1 MIARVAPLRRLPA
14 NLDYFDYQIPP
25 HLESDIRPGSLV
37 KVPFRRQRLTG
48 VVLEIVSSSEWEK
61 IQSIDSIA
69 STELTRQQVELLR
82 HLADLYHLSAS
93 TLLPL
98 FVASEPKRKSPLST
112 TTPSI
117 SGESTP
123 DTYHSWAIYDDW
135 NSLSTYAQAA
145 IKVAHG
151 QTLIIIPEYYLLPLA
166 RTIAPE
172 ALIVPPKVEKLAYW
186 HAWEQS
192 HTAPVIIGTFHSL
205 FLPFHNLQQLIIIDA
220 DNNQLHRSEQNPR
233 LHLSD
238 FISHYQ
244 RLYGCKLLLASLS
257 PSCNL
262 FQATRQTALPVK
274 SIERK
279 SNSLIMVD
287 MTSERDS
294 GGHGLLSQAAQ
305 DAVAHSAKTV
315 LYLNHYGTA
324 NMVACARCKWVAE
337 CPRCN
342 RALSYQP
349 QSRDLRCWNCQLQH
363 EAVMTCPRCYSTK
376 LKLRSSGLS
385 RLVREV
391 QELWPDKKV
400 SILSQRLTST
410 IQQADIVVA
419 TSKILSTDLKFDLA
433 VAIHPDGELWRPDFN
448 ATEELRQHLRQL
460 LVRSQSLIIQT
471 ATPNH
476 YVYQSLTN
484 FKAFISEELAFRQE
498 FNYPPFIASYKIF
511 IKDKVRTK
519 SIQEE
524 LITRIESQTGTTI
537 AVRDDTYLIIRG
549 SLSNGFIDNLV
560 KTYNNRILI
569 EINPYQWN

>member
-14 NLDYFDYQIPP
+14 NLDYFDYKIPQ
-25 HLESDIRPGSLV
+25 HLESDIHPGSLV
-37 KVPFRRQRLTG
+37 KVPFRRQHLTG
-48 VVLEIVSSSEWEK
+48 VVLEIVSSSTWDK
-61 IQSIDSIA
+61 IQSIVSIA
-69 STELTRQQVELLR
+69 ATELTRQQIELLR
-82 HLADLYHLSAS
+82 HLAELYHLSAS

-98 FVASEPKRKSPLST
+98 FVANEPKRKNSPAIT
-112 TTPSI
+112 EPTI
-117 SGESTP
+117 SNEVTP

-135 NSLSTYAQAA
+135 SSLSTYVQAA
-145 IKVAHG
+145 IKAAHG
-151 QTLIIIPEYYLLPLA
+151 QTLIIVPEYYLLPLA

-172 ALIVPPKVEKLAYW
+172 ALVLPSKVEKLAYW
-186 HAWEQS
+186 QAWEQS
-192 HTAPVIIGTFHSL
+192 HAAPVIIGTFHSL
-205 FLPFHNLQQLIIIDA
+205 FLPFHNLQQLVVIDA
-220 DNNQLHRSEQNPR
+220 ENTQLHRSEQNPR

-238 FISHYQ
+238 FIGHYQ
-244 RLYGCKLLLASLS
+244 RLYGCKLLLASPS
-257 PSCNL
+257 PNCNL

-274 SIERK
+274 SIEHK
-279 SNSLIMVD
+279 SKAVTTVD
-287 MTSERDS
+287 MTSERNS
-294 GGHGLLSQAAQ
+294 GGRGLLSQAAQ
-305 DAVAHSAKTV
+305 EAAVHSPKTL

-324 NMVACARCKWVAE
+324 NMVACGRCKWIAE
-337 CPRCN
+337 CPRCH

-410 IQQADIVVA
+410 IHQADIVIA
-419 TSKILSTDLKFDLA
+419 TSKILSTELRFDLT

-460 LVRSQSLIIQT
+460 LVRSQSLLIQT
-471 ATPNH
+471 ATPTH

-498 FNYPPFIASYKIF
+498 FNYPPFATSYKIF
-511 IKDKVRTK
+511 IKDKAHAPT
-519 SIQEE
+519 IQSE
-524 LITRIESQTGTTI
+524 LTTRIESQTGTTI

-549 SLSNGFIDNLV
+549 SLSHDFIDNLI

-569 EINPYQWN
+569 EINPYQWS